1 MFAQSGSEP
10 VTDDSTVTYPSSY
23 FSQFAPV
30 SVRDML
36 DRIPGIDLALGNQND
51 ARVERFL
58 GGTRGLG
65 GSSQILI
72 DGKRLAGKENEAR
85 NQLSRIAAAEVQ
97 YIEIVRGTSSEL
109 DVQNSGQLINIVLR
123 EAQTRSSLSAEVGV
137 RRFQDSSIKPEGTFS
152 MTGQRGALSYQIS
165 ANTSPGYRIEDTFEL
180 SLNPDLSFNETVELE
195 RIIERTNYNF
205 NSNLTYEPSSE
216 NRFALNLLY
225 SEQDPPTKLLRTFT
239 DFSTGLGSI
248 SFEREDNPSKA
259 NNWEIGGDYEHIF
272 GNGAKYKFLFIVN
285 DRKQDTTRERFEF
298 LSPGD
303 FEFKNLFIDNGSRY
317 REKILRTSY
326 TQNVTPAQGLE
337 LGLEVA
343 QTTQD
348 SSLRLGLPL
357 VGEGSLG
364 FGGLVPVDLPNAFA
378 SVEEIRYE
386 AFAIHNWRIAARMSL
401 ESSLIAEYSRI
412 EQTGDVDNARH
423 FDFLKPK
430 VDFRYDINNSFQ
442 MHLTAEKF
450 VSQLRFA
457 DFSAATNLMDE
468 DQDTIAGNPE
478 LVQEES
484 WRYNVN
490 LDYRLPNDGGV
501 VNLRLFYLDV
511 ENHIGRI
518 DISPSPT
525 QLKSTNGNVGDGSV
539 SGLNLNTS
547 IRLGMV
553 GLPSALLTAGFLV
566 QNSRIDDALIGKMRK
581 VVPYDRGSFNFGFRH
596 DMSGSGINYGFNYR
610 SGIDGNRPLYD
621 IDNVLFMGSP
631 SNLTVFAEKQGFAGL
646 TYRFEAIN
654 VFNYKQKQERRR
666 FSGYLRDDVLKEI
679 ERFSTTDGVRLTF
692 KVRGTF

>member
-1 MFAQSGSEP
+1 
-10 VTDDSTVTYPSSY
+10 
-23 FSQFAPV
+23 
-30 SVRDML
+30 ML

-378 SVEEIRYE
+378 TVEEIRYE
-386 AFAIHNWRIAARMSL
+386 AFAIHNWRINARMSL

-430 VDFRYDINNSFQ
+430 VDFRYDISNSLQ

-478 LVQEES
+478 LDQEES